1 MDKDTKIELL
11 KIIAMVVIL
20 AVLICG
26 IVWLNRE
33 ESTASNETNVVAE
46 ETTNEQTE
54 NNSES
59 ESETEENTTT
69 EEKDKEK
76 NTEKEEDSE
85 KDNNKEDKQ

>member
-33 ESTASNETNVVAE
+33 ESTESNETNVVAE

-54 NNSES
+54 NKS
-59 ESETEENTTT
+59 ESETEEKTTT
-69 EEKDKEK
+69 EDKEK

>member
-33 ESTASNETNVVAE
+33 ESTESNETNVVAE

-59 ESETEENTTT
+59 EGETEENTTT
-69 EEKDKEK
+69 EENEQVE
-76 NTEKEEDSE
+76 NNSEE
-85 KDNNKEDKQ
+85 NNKNEDEQ